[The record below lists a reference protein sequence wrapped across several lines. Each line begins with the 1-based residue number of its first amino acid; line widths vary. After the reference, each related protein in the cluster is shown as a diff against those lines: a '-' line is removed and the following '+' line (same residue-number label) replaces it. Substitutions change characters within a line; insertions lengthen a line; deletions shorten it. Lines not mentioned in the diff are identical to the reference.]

1 MTINIRAS
9 GLARVMAC
17 QGSVALAAQC
27 PEPESSEAEQE
38 GTAAHEAAELV
49 LTGQA
54 PDLDALVDRQMSN
67 GVFVTAEM
75 IDHLRNYVEMLEGSQ
90 IECHGEW
97 SPCDGVKITG
107 TTDAVRYDQ
116 DAKTLYV
123 TDLKYGWRIVEA
135 KDNWQLIA
143 YAILQGGLSHGV
155 ERISMAIYQPQPWH
169 PDGSLRM
176 WVITQQELQQY
187 ALRITTWLAAL
198 SNDLETGT
206 HCTYCAALATCPAAR
221 QMQYNAIDVA
231 LNADTPDT
239 LSGDG
244 LAMQLDALAI
254 AADRIKLRQDAL
266 QDAALAAI
274 QKGEHVAGWTAKQSF
289 GNKTWKDGV
298 TPDAVAA
305 LTGRQ
310 DLSPPALITPTQ
322 ALKRGVDTSL
332 IDVLAHRPSRGI
344 KLARAS
350 KDDAARAFTQ
360 AQPEKEA

>member
-1 MTINIRAS
+1 MTITIRAS

-27 PEPESSEAEQE
+27 PEPESSEAARE

-49 LTGQA
+49 VTGHA
-54 PDLDALVDRQMSN
+54 PDLDALIDRQMSN

-75 IDHLRNYVEMLEGSQ
+75 ADHLRLYVDMVKRAQ
-90 IECHGEW
+90 IELHGEW
-97 SPCDGVKITG
+97 SPCDGVTITG
-107 TTDAVRYDQ
+107 TTDAVYYNQ
-116 DAKTLYV
+116 EHNTLCV
-123 TDLKYGWRIVEA
+123 TDLKYGWRIVEV

-143 YAILQGGLSHGV
+143 YAILQGGLSLGV
-155 ERISMAIYQPQPWH
+155 ECISMSIYQPRPWH
-169 PDGSLRM
+169 PDGSLRT
-176 WVITQQELQQY
+176 WTIKREELEKY
-187 ALRITTWLAAL
+187 ALRISSWLSAL
-198 SNDLETGT
+198 GNELETGS

-231 LNADTPDT
+231 LNGDTPDT
-239 LSGDG
+239 LTGDA
-244 LAMQLDALAI
+244 LSTQLDALAI

-274 QKGEHVAGWTAKQSF
+274 QSGKHVAGWTATQAF

-322 ALKRGVDTSL
+322 AIKRGVDTSL
-332 IDVLAHRPSRGI
+332 IDVLAHRPARGM

-360 AQPEKEA
+360 AQSKKEA